1 MELGLRDRNV
11 VVGGAS
17 RGIGLEIARAF
28 LFEGARVALAARDA
42 EALDAAI
49 GDLGKEFEPSRVLG
63 YVCDLCLPEEAKR
76 FIAAAKDAWGVPH
89 VAVANAGSG
98 TGRAGWNLAEA
109 DWETSLHAN
118 LWPSARLAEAV
129 LPELVAAGGG
139 SLVFVSSIVGRER
152 VGAPLPYSVA
162 KAGLIS
168 YANGL
173 AGELGEAGVR
183 VNCVAPGN
191 VMVSGGTWDLK
202 VQKDPERWRTY
213 VASEVPLRRFGRA
226 DEIADAVAFLAS
238 DRASFITGACL
249 VIDGGQTRTI

>member
-1 MELGLRDRNV
+1 MELGLQDRNALI
-11 VVGGAS
+11 GGAS

-28 LFEGARVALAARDA
+28 LSEGARVALAARGA
-42 EALDAAI
+42 EALDAAVR
-49 GDLGKEFEPSRVLG
+49 DLGKEFDQSRVLG
-63 YVCDLCLPEEAKR
+63 YVGDLCVAEEAKG
-76 FIAAAKDAWGVPH
+76 FVAAAKEAWGIPH

-109 DWETSLHAN
+109 DWETSLEAN
-118 LWPSARLAEAV
+118 LWPSARLAEVV
-129 LPELVAAGGG
+129 LPELVDAGGG

-152 VGAPLPYSVA
+152 VGAPLPYSAA

-173 AGELGEAGVR
+173 AGQLGEAGVR

-191 VMVSGGTWDLK
+191 VLVSGGAWDLK
-202 VQKDPERWRTY
+202 VQNDPERWRRY

-226 DEIADAVAFLAS
+226 EEIADAVAFLAS

-249 VIDGGQTRTI
+249 VVDGGQTRTI